1 MADLTPPVC
10 LAAFTGA
17 GIAGASPGKTGITAT
32 KIALVAYFIPYSFV
46 YTPMVLLQN
55 PNFVHLAILVGSSIL
70 GIMSLA
76 GSLEGWMF
84 RDMKPIERLILLP
97 LAIATFMPQV
107 TVNLVAGALLIAML
121 FLLKRTTKP
130 EVGLA
135 EG

>member
-1 MADLTPPVC
+1 
-10 LAAFTGA
+10 
-17 GIAGASPGKTGITAT
+17 
-32 KIALVAYFIPYSFV
+32 
-46 YTPMVLLQN
+46 MVLLQN